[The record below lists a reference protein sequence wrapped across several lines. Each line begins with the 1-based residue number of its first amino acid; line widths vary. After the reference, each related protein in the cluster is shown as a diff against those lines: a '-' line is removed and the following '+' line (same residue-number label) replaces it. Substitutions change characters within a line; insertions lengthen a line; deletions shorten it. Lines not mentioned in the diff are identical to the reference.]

1 MIKLK
6 SEVMQ
11 STIILSVFNIRFV
24 QLVLI
29 ELLIVYFLL
38 SQSAQNVLTMRVRQI
53 QMPLNIERLG

>member
-6 SEVMQ
+6 SKVMQ
-11 STIILSVFNIRFV
+11 SAIILSVFNIRFV

-53 QMPLNIERLG
+53 QMPLNVE